1 MNSNLYT
8 ASKKFCL
15 HVLTYFLVLNLLIS
29 LGTAAPAHSDLSGIT
44 PGQGRTEVIQKK
56 MFLRTKSQRALEI
69 LKDGTVQGT
78 ACGHNTQYCDVK
90 IPEGYDVC
98 DVTGSP
104 TRRRRTR
111 LV

>member
-1 MNSNLYT
+1 M
-8 ASKKFCL
+8 

-78 ACGHNTQYCDVK
+78 ACGHNTQYCKWAISDLKFLIYLHDKVS
-90 IPEGYDVC
+90 DF
-98 DVTGSP
+98 
-104 TRRRRTR
+104 
-111 LV
+111 